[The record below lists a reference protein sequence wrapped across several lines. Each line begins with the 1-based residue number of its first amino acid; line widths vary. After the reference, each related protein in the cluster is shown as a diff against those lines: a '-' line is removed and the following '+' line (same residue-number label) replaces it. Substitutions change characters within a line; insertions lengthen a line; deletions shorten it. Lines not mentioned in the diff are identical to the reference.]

1 MDFGNRHNLNLSIA
15 QGIEAVRPFLAG
27 RLCAQGREVALRDT
41 LVRQGLLHLLGN
53 QAQVAALVPLI
64 DESAG
69 LQPVK
74 DAQVFLHIVLLLR
87 LQSRVGCCG
96 RLPVDEYRVPGD
108 GHLRTGAHHR
118 GDAVISHPGAVGGAD
133 HHRRLVA
140 AGN

>member
-1 MDFGNRHNLNLSIA
+1 
-15 QGIEAVRPFLAG
+15 
-27 RLCAQGREVALRDT
+27 RDT

-140 AGN
+140 AGNGDARRGTPRSRHAGHVSDITAQGEPAGRPVHVHLSAQ